1 MPKELSKRFAFFE
14 FLQESLR
21 NSWKRTL
28 LSVFVLIGF
37 ITPNVVFANS
47 FENDETG
54 YMAYVVDDA
63 DLLSS
68 SEEADL
74 LKEIEAITEYGGVAF
89 ISIDRNSNSTKYYAE
104 ELYRDYFGKD
114 SGTLFLIDMD
124 NREIYIFSDG
134 DIYNTITTD
143 YAQTITDNVY
153 TYASDEEY
161 YECASKAFEQILRL
175 LEGKWIAQ
183 PMKYI
188 CNAFLAVAIALL
200 INYFVVMMLSR
211 SRKASAS
218 QLINSIYSK
227 VDVNNARADFTHQT
241 KRYSPQSSGSSG
253 GGGRSSGGG
262 GGSSGGGGG
271 HRF

>member
-1 MPKELSKRFAFFE
+1 MLKALK
-14 FLQESLR
+14 
-21 NSWKRTL
+21 SWRRTL
-28 LSVFVLIGF
+28 LSLFFLIGF
-37 ITPNVVFANS
+37 ITPTVVFADS

-54 YMAYVVDDA
+54 YMAYVIDDA

-74 LKEIEAITEYGGVAF
+74 LEEIEAITEYGSVAF
-89 ISIDRNSNSTKYYAE
+89 ISIDKNSHSTKFYAE
-104 ELYRDYFGKD
+104 ELYRNYFGKS

-134 DIYNTITTD
+134 DIYNTVTTD

-161 YECASKAFEQILRL
+161 YTCASKAFEQILRL

-200 INYFVVMMLSR
+200 ANYFVVMMLSR

-218 QLINSIYSK
+218 QLINAIYSK
-227 VDVNNARADFTHQT
+227 VDINNAHADFTHQT
-241 KRYSPQSSGSSG
+241 KRYSPQTSGT
-253 GGGRSSGGG
+253 GGG
-262 GGSSGGGGG
+262 GGSSHGGGRSGGGGG
-271 HRF
+271 HSF